1 MSDLLIQI
9 VAGIIVAIIASFIG
23 IGYKVRISHS
33 SSASPKTGKRIMI
46 FSALA
51 IFTGAI
57 LGGQS
62 GWDMG
67 TTQGVIGATLAGYGV
82 LFFFIGK
89 IVAWYQRN

>member
-1 MSDLLIQI
+1 MPDFLIQVI
-9 VAGIIVAIIASFIG
+9 AGIIVAIIASFIG

-33 SSASPKTGKRIMI
+33 SDSSRKTGKKIMI
-46 FSALA
+46 FSGLA
-51 IFTGAI
+51 IFTGVI

-67 TTQGVIGATLAGYGV
+67 TKQSVIGATMAGYGV

-89 IVAWYQRN
+89 VIAWYQRN